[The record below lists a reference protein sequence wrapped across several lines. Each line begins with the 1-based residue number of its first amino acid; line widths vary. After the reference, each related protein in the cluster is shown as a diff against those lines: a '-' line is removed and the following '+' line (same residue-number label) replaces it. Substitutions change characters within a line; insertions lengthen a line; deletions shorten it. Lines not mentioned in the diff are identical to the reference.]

1 MVQCLHIVHTEW
13 APLVAGARVCSNAV
27 SYQVMM
33 PNIAIIPTAAPDVPP
48 LRAVVDEFGAETT
61 NDLTPVSLTGRVSD
75 WSSDGRTPAQTWA
88 EVCRLASEGEPVRL
102 ITEWGVDPKMLIS
115 GPGATKTHRGMRFTL
130 KLVRINRI
138 GMTDADLPPEQ
149 VFGPAA
155 HRTGE
160 VKRGRVVLP
169 PVE

>member
-1 MVQCLHIVHTEW
+1 M
-13 APLVAGARVCSNAV
+13 
-27 SYQVMM
+27 
-33 PNIAIIPTAAPDVPP
+33 NIAIIPTAAPDVPDVPP
-48 LRAVVDEFGAETT
+48 LKAVVDESGAETT
-61 NDLTPVSLTGRVSD
+61 NDSTPVNLTGRVSD

-88 EVCRLASEGEPVRL
+88 EVCRLASKEEPVRL
-102 ITEWGVDPKMLIS
+102 ITEWGHLPQVMLLMN
-115 GPGATKTHRGMRFTL
+115 ATTTHRGMRFTL
-130 KLVRINRI
+130 KLVRIN
-138 GMTDADLPPEQ
+138 MTDADLPPEQ